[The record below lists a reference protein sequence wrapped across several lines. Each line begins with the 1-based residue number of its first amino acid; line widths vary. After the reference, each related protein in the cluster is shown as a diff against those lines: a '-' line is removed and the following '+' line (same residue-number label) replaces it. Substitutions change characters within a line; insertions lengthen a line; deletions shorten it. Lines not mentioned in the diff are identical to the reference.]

1 MYSKILGTLLLASAL
16 SAPAFAEEP
25 AHGAPADAHAPA
37 DDAHAAP
44 ADDAHAPADAH
55 ADDAHAPADD
65 AHAPADDAH
74 APADDAHAADPHAPA
89 DAHGA
94 DAGHGAD
101 ADHGDAHG
109 DEGGHGGG
117 HHSVDYTGDHDHD
130 GTANWLDSDNEEAYS
145 FKRLAF
151 HAFNLALLIGLIVWG
166 AGGAVKN
173 GLAQRSASIRKELTD
188 TARERDEARQKFEEL
203 GTRLQAFEAEV
214 ADMRTNA
221 EAQAK
226 AEEEALV
233 KRAHEEATRIGETA
247 QRNIRDE
254 TVRAKVAL
262 RKEAVALAVKLAEQ
276 TLKGAIKDDDQ
287 TRLAAQ
293 FLQSIDGEVANG

>member
-1 MYSKILGTLLLASAL
+1 MHKILGTLLIASAL
-16 SAPAFAEEP
+16 SAPAFAEDP
-25 AHGAPADAHAPA
+25 AHAAPA
-37 DDAHAAP
+37 DAHAAP
-44 ADDAHAPADAH
+44 ADAHA
-55 ADDAHAPADD
+55 
-65 AHAPADDAH
+65 
-74 APADDAHAADPHAPA
+74 APA

-94 DAGHGAD
+94 VAG
-101 ADHGDAHG
+101 HGDAHG
-109 DEGGHGGG
+109 ADAAHGEEGGHGGG
-117 HHSVDYTGDHDHD
+117 HHTVDYTGDHDGD

-145 FKRLAF
+145 FKRLAY
-151 HAFNLALLIGLIVWG
+151 HAFNLLLLIGLIVWG
-166 AGGAVKN
+166 AGAAVKN

-214 ADMRTNA
+214 ADMRTTA

-226 AEEEALV
+226 AEEEALIE
-233 KRAHEEATRIGETA
+233 RAHVEATRIAETA

-262 RKEAVALAVKLAEQ
+262 RKEAVVLAVKLAEQ